1 MREGPGDSEKTGIT
15 RRRFLERGA
24 AAGVGL
30 YGAGGGLT
38 ILSTRMRAKP
48 LAPDGDLQ
56 FFNWAQY
63 MNPAILKG
71 FEKEYKVKVQQTY
84 FANMQGMLSKLR
96 AGVKYD
102 VTFPEA
108 DYADQLVKA
117 DYLLELDHAKI
128 PNIKN
133 VAQPFQN
140 PWYDANAKHSVP
152 YAIWTTG
159 IFWNK
164 KVLGPM
170 TGSWNDLW
178 ANTAKTKGKLW
189 LLDDMKE
196 VIGMSL
202 LRDGKPISSTS
213 SSDVKTAAANVLKLK
228 GAVRGYTTVSNQVTS
243 GQSVMSHLWSGTS
256 YQALLGLKGD
266 AANWQYE
273 TAKEGIPV
281 GSDTIVIPKNAP
293 HPNTAMLFINWMLA
307 PENSASN
314 PPYIGYPMMTNAGI
328 SAYSKLVT
336 KYPWLKITIPEVAK
350 GQHFQPL
357 SGSALS
363 LYSSQWA
370 KIKA

>member
-1 MREGPGDSEKTGIT
+1 MREGLGETAKNAFD
-15 RRRFLERGA
+15 RRSLLKRGA
-24 AAGVGL
+24 AVGVGL

-38 ILSTRMRAKP
+38 VLSTRLSPKA
-48 LAPDGDLQ
+48 LTPDGDLQ

-63 MNPAILKG
+63 MNPAIIKG

-84 FANMQGMLSKLR
+84 FSNMQGMLAKLR

-108 DYADQLVKA
+108 DYADQLVAAK
-117 DYLLELDHAKI
+117 YLLPLDDSKI
-128 PNIKN
+128 PNLQY
-133 VAQPFQN
+133 VAKPFQN
-140 PWYDANAKHSVP
+140 PWYDAGAKYSVP

-164 KVLGPM
+164 KLLGPM

-178 ANTAKTKGKLW
+178 NNTAKTKGKLW

-202 LRDGKPISSTS
+202 IRDGKPISSTQS
-213 SSDVKTAAANVLKLK
+213 GDVQTAASNVLKLK
-228 GAVRGYTTVSNQVTS
+228 SSVRGFTSVADQVKS

-256 YQALLGLKGD
+256 FQALLALKSPTD
-266 AANWQYE
+266 WQYE
-273 TAKEGIPV
+273 VGKEGVPV
-281 GSDTIVIPKNAP
+281 GSDTMVIPKNAP
-293 HPNTAMLFINWMLA
+293 HPNTAMLFVNWMLA
-307 PENSASN
+307 PENSAAN

-328 SAYSKLVT
+328 SAYAKLVK
-336 KYPWLKITIPEVAK
+336 KYPWLKITVPEVEK
-350 GQHFQPL
+350 GQHFTPL

-363 LYSSQWA
+363 LYSAQWA

>member
-1 MREGPGDSEKTGIT
+1 MREGLGETAKDAFDRS
-15 RRRFLERGA
+15 RFLQRGA
-24 AAGVGL
+24 AVGAGL

-38 ILSTRMRAKP
+38 VLRTRLSPKAIK
-48 LAPDGDLQ
+48 PDGDLQ

-63 MNPAILKG
+63 MNPSIIKG

-84 FANMQGMLSKLR
+84 FSNMQGMLAKIR

-108 DYADQLVKA
+108 DYAAQLVEAK
-117 DYLLELDHAKI
+117 YLLPLDQSTI
-128 PNIKN
+128 PNLKN
-133 VAQPFQN
+133 VAKPFQD
-140 PWYDANAKHSVP
+140 PWYDAGAKYSVP

-159 IFWNK
+159 IFWNR

-178 ANTAKTKGKLW
+178 NSTSKTKGKLW

-196 VIGMSL
+196 VLGMSL
-202 LRDGKPISSTS
+202 IRDGKPISSTS
-213 SSDVKTAAANVLKLK
+213 SGDVKTAASNVLKLK
-228 GAVRGYTTVSNQVTS
+228 SSVRGFTSVADQVKN

-256 YQALLGLKGD
+256 FQALLALKSPGD
-266 AANWQYE
+266 WQYE

-293 HPNTAMLFINWMLA
+293 HPNTAMLFLNWMLA
-307 PENSASN
+307 PENSAAN
-314 PPYIGYPMMTNAGI
+314 PPYIGYPMMTSAGI
-328 SAYSKLVT
+328 SAYAKLVT
-336 KYPWLKITIPEVAK
+336 KYPWLKITVPEVQK
-350 GQHFQPL
+350 GQHFTPL